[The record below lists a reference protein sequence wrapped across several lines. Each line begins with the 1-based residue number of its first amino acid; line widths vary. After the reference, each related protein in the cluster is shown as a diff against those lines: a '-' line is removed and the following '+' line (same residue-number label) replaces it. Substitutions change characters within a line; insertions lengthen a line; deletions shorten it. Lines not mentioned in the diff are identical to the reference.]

1 MTVMLPKKAFVSDS
15 VSKSEIQFFS
25 IIEKSFK
32 NKSSYCIH
40 QLEVENHKFK
50 EWTSNDFLFV
60 FERGIFALELKGGTV
75 ERVNNEWFYIR
86 DGKKKKGESPLN
98 QVKGTHVEIKNF
110 INEKFPEH
118 KNKFLIGYGVIIPDM
133 IFDCNDL
140 EFDSQL
146 ICDER
151 KKYKFEDFINDL
163 AEYFYQKKKEQKQEK
178 YKKIES
184 NLRTKIIKSFCPDIF
199 FKTNK
204 KKTVDEELIF
214 FSEEQCNI
222 LNKLKDFS
230 KKRLLCKGDAGTGKT
245 VIAKVA
251 AERVAKDKKILFLC
265 FNTLLAENIGKYF
278 TNNNFLNVDVFT
290 ISRFFNELQKKAGLN
305 PVEFD
310 DEKYF
315 NYVSNSCE
323 KNFDNEDKKYDYL
336 VLDEAQDFMIN
347 DYFAVLDQCLKRGLK
362 DGNWLIMYDPEEQSG
377 MYNRYDEKLI
387 TELESYSFPWQLE
400 HNYRNPNAIVETINE
415 KFKKNIVPKNFKD
428 VILYNL
434 EYSSYSE
441 KLAGIGKIL
450 NILFKQ
456 FSQDDSDITILSLTS
471 LNNSFLNNLEQSTF
485 EENNMLLKKG
495 KKNFVLEF
503 EFNGLKKNIIIHSV
517 FRYKGLENY
526 SIILIDDHLQKNRSA
541 EYVGYTRSLL
551 YLFVLKNRIKN
562 K

>member
-1 MTVMLPKKAFVSDS
+1 
-15 VSKSEIQFFS
+15 
-25 IIEKSFK
+25 
-32 NKSSYCIH
+32 
-40 QLEVENHKFK
+40 
-50 EWTSNDFLFV
+50 
-60 FERGIFALELKGGTV
+60 
-75 ERVNNEWFYIR
+75 
-86 DGKKKKGESPLN
+86 
-98 QVKGTHVEIKNF
+98 
-110 INEKFPEH
+110 
-118 KNKFLIGYGVIIPDM
+118 
-133 IFDCNDL
+133 
-140 EFDSQL
+140 
-146 ICDER
+146 
-151 KKYKFEDFINDL
+151 
-163 AEYFYQKKKEQKQEK
+163 
-178 YKKIES
+178 
-184 NLRTKIIKSFCPDIF
+184 
-199 FKTNK
+199 
-204 KKTVDEELIF
+204 
-214 FSEEQCNI
+214 
-222 LNKLKDFS
+222 
-230 KKRLLCKGDAGTGKT
+230 
-245 VIAKVA
+245 
-251 AERVAKDKKILFLC
+251 
-265 FNTLLAENIGKYF
+265 
-278 TNNNFLNVDVFT
+278 
-290 ISRFFNELQKKAGLN
+290 
-305 PVEFD
+305 
-310 DEKYF
+310 
-315 NYVSNSCE
+315 
-323 KNFDNEDKKYDYL
+323 
-336 VLDEAQDFMIN
+336 MIN
-347 DYFAVLDQCLKRGLK
+347 DYFAVLDQCLKRGIK

-471 LNNSFLNNLEQSTF
+471 LNNSFLNNLEQSIF